1 MDDSVKNKKKTF
13 SFIVGP
19 VLSVV
24 LLLLWLV
31 PFSVA
36 ACTAVLLVFCIAKE
50 LRKADR
56 LGF

>member
-1 MDDSVKNKKKTF
+1 MTALKINKTF

-36 ACTAVLLVFCIAKE
+36 VCSGARAGLLHHQE
-50 LRKADR
+50 DEE
-56 LGF
+56 G